1 MRVGQSTYASVHLV
15 EKVEDEIM
23 QRAKGD
29 VPSDDHVLLAYPR
42 EDHRPPVSRV
52 GPHCLCKS
60 YELRTARDV
69 LVPRGHVHVHVV
81 MCMCMYELR
90 TARDVLV
97 PRGQPVR
104 QWGASARPRPPVL
117 TRAAP

>member
-69 LVPRGHVHVHVV
+69 LVPRG
-81 MCMCMYELR
+81 
-90 TARDVLV
+90 
-97 PRGQPVR
+97 QPVR

>member
-69 LVPRGHVHVHVV
+69 LVPR
-81 MCMCMYELR
+81 
-90 TARDVLV
+90 A
-97 PRGQPVR
+97 QPVR